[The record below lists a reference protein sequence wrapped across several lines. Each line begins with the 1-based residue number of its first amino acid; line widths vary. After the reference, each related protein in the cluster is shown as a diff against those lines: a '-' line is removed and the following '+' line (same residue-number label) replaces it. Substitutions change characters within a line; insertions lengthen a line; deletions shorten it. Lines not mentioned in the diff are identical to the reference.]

1 MANFGLRRLTVVSE
15 HPIDLETARPL
26 AIGAESVLEGAG
38 RANALS
44 EAVRASS
51 LVVGVTRRIGEK
63 RKGRGHA
70 PWEVAAKIREH
81 PEATVSLVF
90 GNEHAGLSDE
100 ELTHCHLALSIPTS
114 SDQPSLNL
122 SQAVGIVCYELYSL
136 DARFEGTD
144 DTAGSERR
152 NVAGA
157 AEAIGVQARTRS
169 EGPPP
174 RDRHPVDGE
183 TLEESISAIME
194 SLEHM
199 GYRWH
204 AGPRGMRTVLR
215 DLLARAV
222 PTYEET
228 RRVREL
234 FAKLAGLQR
243 GGR

>member
-1 MANFGLRRLTVVSE
+1 
-15 HPIDLETARPL
+15 
-26 AIGAESVLEGAG
+26 
-38 RANALS
+38 
-44 EAVRASS
+44 
-51 LVVGVTRRIGEK
+51 
-63 RKGRGHA
+63 
-70 PWEVAAKIREH
+70 VAAKIREH

-114 SDQPSLNL
+114 PDQPSLNL

-136 DARFEGTD
+136 DARFEGT
-144 DTAGSERR
+144 
-152 NVAGA
+152 AGA
-157 AEAIGVQARTRS
+157 ANPEQSTAAGATGMHARTRS

-183 TLEESISAIME
+183 TLEESVSAIME
-194 SLEHM
+194 SLERM

-234 FAKLAGLQR
+234 FAKLAGLQG

>member
-15 HPIDLETARPL
+15 HAIDLEAARPL
-26 AIGAESVLEGAG
+26 AIGADSVLEGAG
-38 RANALS
+38 RVRALS

-51 LVVGVTRRIGEK
+51 LVIGVTRRIGEK
-63 RKGRGHA
+63 RKGRGQA

-81 PEATVSLVF
+81 AEATVSLVF

-114 SDQPSLNL
+114 PDQPSLNL
-122 SQAVGIVCYELYSL
+122 SQAVGIVCYELYALS
-136 DARFEGTD
+136 ARFEGTGA
-144 DTAGSERR
+144 TAGPEQR
-152 NVAGA
+152 NAAGA
-157 AEAIGVQARTRS
+157 
-169 EGPPP
+169 
-174 RDRHPVDGE
+174 RHPVDGE

-228 RRVREL
+228 RRLREL

-243 GGR
+243 GGRSAESDR